1 MTTGLIFDLDGTLVH
16 SLAGIAA
23 SLNRALAAEGLPP
36 HPADAVRRF
45 IGDGARMLVT
55 RAATPNNSPA
65 LMDRLEA
72 AFKADYDRTWL
83 AGTAPYP
90 GITAAL
96 EVLHHAG
103 HPLAILSNKPHPFT
117 VGIAARLFPTIP
129 FAAVIGQKPGIPHK
143 PDPAGALEAAR
154 LIDRAPSQCAVIG
167 DSTMDIQTARAA
179 GMRAI
184 ATPWGYHDRAALES
198 QNPDEWIES
207 PAEIRQ
213 LAGHS

>member
-1 MTTGLIFDLDGTLVH
+1 MKALVLFL
-16 SLAGIAA
+16 SL
-23 SLNRALAAEGLPP
+23 
-36 HPADAVRRF
+36 F
-45 IGDGARMLVT
+45 
-55 RAATPNNSPA
+55 ATSA
-65 LMDRLEA
+65 
-72 AFKADYDRTWL
+72 
-83 AGTAPYP
+83 
-90 GITAAL
+90 
-96 EVLHHAG
+96 
-103 HPLAILSNKPHPFT
+103 
-117 VGIAARLFPTIP
+117 